1 LTVAGPIASL
11 MRAAVSGE
19 PRPRRG
25 RKLGAVFAATAAA
38 ILPISFGALPVAAQ
52 PAADPHASHH
62 PGGSQ
67 AAPAVPSA
75 TPVQSPPSGAPTS
88 PGDMTPMME
97 GMGQMMQGMAGMM
110 GHPPPKQLYPTL
122 MEIPTLGP
130 DDRQRVEHEA
140 RTRLERGAAIQAQA
154 QTALQHALATGDA
167 AATARAVEWQREGL
181 ALIESGSTVLRALA
195 QGTPPQQTALVWY
208 RQQLGLAPGIGVPS
222 HAAVNAGPFG
232 LSWFHLS
239 VMTALSAFAMA
250 AAAVA
255 LAHRRRTTVLLTRL
269 TAAPAAGPSPA
280 PSMPSGR
287 PGPTLAT
294 AVQSRALPP
303 ARAAKPGFWSG
314 VLRVAAIHRETPHVK
329 TFRLAE
335 PSGGAIP
342 FDFVPGQ
349 FLTFSAEI
357 GGKTVRRSYS
367 IASPP
372 TRRAYVEITVK
383 REDGGV
389 FSDHLHDVVAV
400 GDQLTASGPAGM
412 FTFDGGGAESIVLIA
427 GGVGITPL
435 MCVVRYLTD
444 LAWPGDIYLLC
455 AVRNT
460 GEFIFREELE
470 YLQRRCPNLHVAAAM
485 MERSEGTSWMGP
497 EGYLTRSII
506 EAAVPEIPRRRVH
519 LCGPPTMMEAIRR
532 ILAEIGVPQSQIKTE
547 AFGPATGAMPP
558 PDATVVTPPQRIVA
572 LLRDVE
578 REANVAAEAEQV
590 VGPATAFVRFARSA
604 KSAPLPPD
612 RTILEV
618 AEAIGVPIDYSCR
631 VGTCGVC
638 KVRLTDGQVTM
649 EVDEALTPDDKSQG
663 IVLAC
668 QAKSVGN
675 LTVDA

>member
-1 LTVAGPIASL
+1 MAVAGPIDSP

-19 PRPRRG
+19 PRARRVW
-25 RKLGAVFAATAAA
+25 KLGVVFAAFATA
-38 ILPISFGALPVAAQ
+38 ILPIGCGMLLVAAQ
-52 PAADPHASHH
+52 PAADPHAPHH
-62 PGGSQ
+62 SGGSQ
-67 AAPAVPSA
+67 AAPAAPPA
-75 TPVQSPPSGAPTS
+75 MPAPLPPVGAPGS
-88 PGDMTPMME
+88 PAGTTHMME
-97 GMGQMMQGMAGMM
+97 GMGPMMQGMAGMM
-110 GHPPPKQLYPTL
+110 GRPPPGQLYPTL

-130 DDRQRVEHEA
+130 DDRRRVEHEA
-140 RTRLERGAAIQAQA
+140 RTRLERGAALQAQA
-154 QTALQHALATGDA
+154 QTALQHALTTGDA
-167 AATARAVEWQREGL
+167 AATARAVEWLREGL

-195 QGTPPQQTALVWY
+195 QDQPPQQIAMAWY
-208 RQQLGLAPGIGVPS
+208 RQQLGLAPGIDVPS
-222 HAAVNAGPFG
+222 HATNNAGPFG

-239 VMTALSAFAMA
+239 VMTGLSAIAMA
-250 AAAVA
+250 AIAIG
-255 LAHRRRTTVLLTRL
+255 LAHRRRTLALLARL
-269 TAAPAAGPSPA
+269 TAAPAARPSPA
-280 PSMPSGR
+280 PSVPSDRPPATSSTTPDHAPSPAPAAR
-287 PGPTLAT
+287 PG
-294 AVQSRALPP
+294 S
-303 ARAAKPGFWSG
+303 WSG
-314 VLRVAAIHRETPHVK
+314 ILRVAAIHRETPYVK
-329 TFRLAE
+329 TFRLVD
-335 PSGGAIP
+335 PGGGAIH

-357 GGKTVRRSYS
+357 GGKMVRRSYS

-400 GDQLTASGPAGM
+400 GDQLTANGPAGM

-470 YLQRRCPNLHVAAAM
+470 YLQRRCPNLHVTAAM

-506 EAAVPEIPRRRVH
+506 EAAVPEIVRRRVH
-519 LCGPPTMMEAIRR
+519 LCGPPTMMDAIRR
-532 ILAEIGVPQSQIKTE
+532 ILAEIGVPTSQIKTE

-558 PDATVVTPPQRIVA
+558 PDATVITPPQHLVA
-572 LLRDVE
+572 LMHDVE
-578 REANVAAEAEQV
+578 RKANAAAEAEQV
-590 VGPATAFVRFARSA
+590 VGPATAFVRFARSG

-631 VGTCGVC
+631 VGTCGIC

-649 EVDEALTPDDKSQG
+649 EAAEALTPEDKSQG